1 MLKKKKKKKNY
12 RTHQD
17 RVNQSQGSGYEIGER
32 NIRPGAEPYGSQSQ
46 DRGERV
52 QVQGK
57 QDLGHTETCSSNAAM
72 QTICQLT
79 GTSKEKLQIKRK
91 FKRLHDNKTCWWH
104 IVSGDKG
111 DLDKLEGEWEAVR
124 LQMGWKL
131 EKYFVDE
138 NFLRNGD
145 SPPN

>member
-1 MLKKKKKKKNY
+1 
-12 RTHQD
+12 
-17 RVNQSQGSGYEIGER
+17 
-32 NIRPGAEPYGSQSQ
+32 
-46 DRGERV
+46 
-52 QVQGK
+52 
-57 QDLGHTETCSSNAAM
+57 M

-91 FKRLHDNKTCWWH
+91 FKRLHDNKTRWWH
-104 IVSGDKG
+104 IVSGDEG

-131 EKYFVDE
+131 EKCFVDE

-145 SPPN
+145 SPPT